1 MNISVFGLGYV
12 GAVTAGCLGSRGHQ
26 IIGVDIHPQ
35 KIESF
40 NAGIPPIVEPGL
52 EELLKRAKEKG
63 LLRATV
69 DCDEAIEATELSIVC
84 VGTPSR
90 ANGALDLSF
99 VRGVVEQIGQALR
112 RKTRSH
118 TLVLRS
124 TMLPGTTRAIAQELL
139 SDLMAV
145 RLLQVYCYP
154 EFMRESTAV
163 ADFEKP
169 SLSIVG
175 TRDGKSPPS
184 ELLRGLFG
192 ENAAIV
198 NWETAEMA
206 KYACNAFHAAKVT
219 FANEIGRVGKQMGL
233 DTRVVMDLLCQDTKL
248 NLSPYYL
255 KPGNPFG
262 GSCLPKDVRALT
274 AHARVNGVS
283 LPMLENLL
291 PSNERHLQSLM
302 ERISESGHTEVC
314 ILGLSFKPNTDDLR
328 ESAMVEVAQ
337 SLVGRGYKLRVYDPA
352 LNLAAL
358 VGANKRAIDTRMPHL
373 ASVLRA
379 DLKAALGAEGLVV
392 VAHQCVS
399 LEELKPWVTARHH
412 IIDVNGWNELR
423 ELPSTYEGLCW

>member
-1 MNISVFGLGYV
+1 
-12 GAVTAGCLGSRGHQ
+12 
-26 IIGVDIHPQ
+26 
-35 KIESF
+35 
-40 NAGIPPIVEPGL
+40 
-52 EELLKRAKEKG
+52 
-63 LLRATV
+63 
-69 DCDEAIEATELSIVC
+69 
-84 VGTPSR
+84 
-90 ANGALDLSF
+90 
-99 VRGVVEQIGQALR
+99 
-112 RKTRSH
+112 
-118 TLVLRS
+118 
-124 TMLPGTTRAIAQELL
+124 
-139 SDLMAV
+139 
-145 RLLQVYCYP
+145 
-154 EFMRESTAV
+154 V

-169 SLSIVG
+169 ALSIIG
-175 TRDGKSPPS
+175 TRDGKPPPP

-302 ERISESGHTEVC
+302 ERITESGHTEVC